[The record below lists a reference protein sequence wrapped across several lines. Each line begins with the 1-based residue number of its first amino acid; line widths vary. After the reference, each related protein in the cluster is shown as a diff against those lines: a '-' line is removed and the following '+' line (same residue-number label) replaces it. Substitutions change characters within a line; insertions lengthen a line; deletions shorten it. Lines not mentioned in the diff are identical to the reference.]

1 MARSKFHH
9 HVYDLDNTPQTEVTI
24 YDGCRINGSG
34 VHMLGGAHML
44 RFILLND
51 MTMIIN
57 HNQVVDSLHDL
68 TFRRLGNVVHHWD
81 DAPFP
86 MHVRASV
93 GSNGV
98 SGLVCYADSTDD
110 VLEALHTICETD
122 MYWSQG

>member
-1 MARSKFHH
+1 MARNRFDY
-9 HVYDLDNTPQTEVTI
+9 HVYDLDDTPQTGVKI
-24 YDGCRINGSG
+24 YDGCGTKWN
-34 VHMLGGAHML
+34 GAHTL

-68 TFRRLGNVVHHWD
+68 TFRRLGNVVHCWD

-86 MHVRASV
+86 MEVRASV

-98 SGLVCYADSTDD
+98 SGLVSYANSTDD
-110 VLEALHTICETD
+110 VLEALHTICETE
-122 MYWSQG
+122 M